1 MTEDDLNRIANEE
14 ADRFQSQ
21 ANRQIQ
27 PAPARQAPIRRVD
40 SDTVDW
46 MQPSGSAP
54 PPQGP
59 PPQYT
64 QNNYGHGHGA
74 QQVVNVIVQA
84 PTVHVA
90 SSEGINAGVA
100 AILSFFLPGLGQM
113 CQGRVGFGIALL
125 FGTMFGYFLFLIPG
139 LILHI
144 VSVVTAATYVQPYRL
159 PRRG

>member
-14 ADRFQSQ
+14 ADRWQSQ
-21 ANRQIQ
+21 TNRQIQ
-27 PAPARQAPIRRVD
+27 PAPAQRVPTRRVD

-46 MQPSGSAP
+46 MQPGGSPP

-84 PTVHVA
+84 HPHGTT
-90 SSEGINAGVA
+90 SEGLNPGVA
-100 AILSFFLPGLGQM
+100 AILSFFIPGLGQM
-113 CQGRVGFGIALL
+113 CQGRIAVGLVFFLATLVGYVFTLMLCGIGGFAIHVISVIEAAL
-125 FGTMFGYFLFLIPG
+125 FKP
-139 LILHI
+139 
-144 VSVVTAATYVQPYRL
+144 S
-159 PRRG
+159 RR